1 MKSGNKVLIIGGYQG
16 IGNRLAKLYLY
27 NGDQVFATYSRL
39 KPKDYTSK
47 NISFLKLE
55 LNNHRKFVIFI
66 KKLKKIKFDIVLFVA
81 AVNAN
86 SKRIRKKYCMWN
98 NLSIVEFIKMLSI
111 NCFSHIKIL
120 EFMMKKKLLNSKAK
134 MIFFSSLASSI
145 HNRGKLKHNKKGGD
159 LIYRIS
165 KAALNVAVK
174 NIAYDFSDTDYSI
187 IAIHPGWVRT
197 RSGGKNANLS
207 INYVSKK
214 IFDVIK
220 GLKSKDTGKFLN
232 YDGRTIRW

>member
-1 MKSGNKVLIIGGYQG
+1 MKSGNKVLVIGGYRG
-16 IGNRLAKLYLY
+16 IGNRLAELYLR

-55 LNNHRKFVIFI
+55 LNNHRKFMIFI

-81 AVNAN
+81 AVNVF
-86 SKRIRKKYCMWN
+86 SKRIKKKYCMWN
-98 NLSIVEFIKMLSI
+98 NLSIVEFAKMLSI

-134 MIFFSSLASSI
+134 MIFFSSLAGSI
-145 HNRGKLKHNKKGGD
+145 HNRGIMKHNKKGGD

-207 INYVSKK
+207 ISYASKK

-220 GLKSKDTGKFLN
+220 GLKPKDTGKFLN

>member
-1 MKSGNKVLIIGGYQG
+1 MKSGNKVLVIGGYRG
-16 IGNRLAKLYLY
+16 IGNRLAELYLH

-39 KPKDYTSK
+39 KPKDFTSK

-55 LNNHRKFVIFI
+55 LDNHRKFMIFI
-66 KKLKKIKFDIVLFVA
+66 IKLKKIKFDIVLFVA

-98 NLSIVEFIKMLSI
+98 NLSIVEFSKVLSI

-120 EFMMKKKLLNSKAK
+120 ELMMKKKLLNSKAK
-134 MIFFSSLASSI
+134 MIFFSSLAGSI
-145 HNRGKLKHNKKGGD
+145 HNRGRMKHNKKGGD

-187 IAIHPGWVRT
+187 VAIHPGWVRT

-207 INYVSKK
+207 ISYASKK
-214 IFDVIK
+214 IFNLIQN
-220 GLKSKDTGKFLN
+220 LKVKDSGKFLN
-232 YDGRTIRW
+232 YNGITLKW

>member
-1 MKSGNKVLIIGGYQG
+1 MKSENKVLVIGGCRG
-16 IGNRLAKLYLY
+16 IGFRLAKLYLY

-39 KPKDYTSK
+39 KPKGYTSK

-55 LNNHRKFVIFI
+55 LNNHRKFIIFI

-81 AVNAN
+81 AVNEK
-86 SKRIRKKYCMWN
+86 SPRIRKKYCFWN
-98 NLSIVEFIKMLSI
+98 NLSIVEFTKMLSI

-120 EFMMKKKLLNSKAK
+120 ESMMKKKLLNSKAK
-134 MIFFSSLASSI
+134 MIFFSSLAGSI
-145 HNRGKLKHNKKGGD
+145 HNRGRMKHNKKGGD

-187 IAIHPGWVRT
+187 VAIHPGWVRT
-197 RSGGKNANLS
+197 RSGGKNAKLS
-207 INYVSKK
+207 ISYASKK
-214 IFDVIK
+214 IFNLIND
-220 GLKSKDTGKFLN
+220 LKSKDTGKFLN
-232 YDGRTIRW
+232 YDGHTIKW

>member
-1 MKSGNKVLIIGGYQG
+1 MKSGNKVLIIGSYQG
-16 IGNRLAKLYLY
+16 IGNRLARLYLN

-39 KPKDYTSK
+39 KPKGFTSK
-47 NISFLKLE
+47 NICFLKLE
-55 LNNHRKFVIFI
+55 LNNQKKFIVFI

-81 AVNAN
+81 AVNVF

-98 NLSIVEFIKMLSI
+98 NLSIVEFSKVLSI

-120 EFMMKKKLLNSKAK
+120 ELMMKKKLLNSKAK
-134 MIFFSSLASSI
+134 MIFFSSLAGSI

-174 NIAYDFSDTDYSI
+174 NIAYDFSNTDYAF

-207 INYVSKK
+207 ISYASKK
-214 IFDVIK
+214 IFNLIQN
-220 GLKSKDTGKFLN
+220 LKVKDSGKFLN
-232 YDGRTIRW
+232 YNGITLKW